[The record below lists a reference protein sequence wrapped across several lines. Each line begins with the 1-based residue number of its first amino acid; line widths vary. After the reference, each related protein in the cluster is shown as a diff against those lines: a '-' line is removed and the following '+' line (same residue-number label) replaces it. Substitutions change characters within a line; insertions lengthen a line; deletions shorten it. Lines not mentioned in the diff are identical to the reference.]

1 MENVVAMP
9 GELSPREKILWMSLF
24 VPGINGR
31 RGLSYCIVGDPGTA
45 KTSILHKLANM
56 AGLPFFS
63 VIGSL
68 RSQTDFLGLPTPG
81 TIDLNEVERTL
92 SEEEYRALST
102 AGTGKLKFM
111 SYAPAG
117 FAVQAA
123 LAGDCLINF
132 DEANTSRPAVQAA
145 MLRVLLEGVV
155 GEMPLSPGARM
166 LLAMNETADAA
177 GGHDIST
184 AMANRIGWLPWSPP
198 TVDTFC
204 DRLVSGCRPTPFNG
218 GFHARHAAEVDAAW
232 GQAWAEAAGRVV
244 GFLRKKPSALHA
256 KPQADSPSAHRAWPS
271 ARTWEL
277 ATRAQAGC
285 IAYGLGELESSEA
298 IGAWIGEGTYAEY
311 MTWVRDNDLPDPADL
326 LDGKVSFKPN
336 PARIDRTAAVLSACT
351 ALMTSLP
358 EGALRDARKPA
369 VWGLVQEVAK
379 TAMDLTVTPIKTLCE
394 AGMAYQ
400 CEAAYKAM
408 STIKPVTDV
417 LGLGAR

>member
-1 MENVVAMP
+1 MENVVSIP
-9 GELSPREKILWMSLF
+9 GEMSPREKILWMSLF

-31 RGLSYCIVGDPGTA
+31 RGLSYCIVGDPGTV
-45 KTSILHKLANM
+45 KTSILRKLANR

-68 RSQTDFLGLPTPG
+68 RSQVDFLGLPTPG
-81 TIDLNEVERTL
+81 TIDLNEVDRTL
-92 SEEEYRALST
+92 STEEYRALST
-102 AGTGKLKFM
+102 DGDGRLKYM
-111 SYAPAG
+111 HYAPTG

-155 GEMPLSPGARM
+155 GEMPMPPGARM
-166 LLAMNETADAA
+166 LLAMNETSDAA

-184 AMANRIGWLPWSPP
+184 AMANRMGWIPWSPP
-198 TVDTFC
+198 SIDSFC
-204 DRLVSGCRPTPFNG
+204 DHLVGGCKQEPFNA
-218 GFHARHAAEVDAAW
+218 GFHVHHAREVDAAW

-244 GFLRKKPSALHA
+244 GFLRKKPGALHA
-256 KPQADSPSAHRAWPS
+256 KPAPDSPNAHRAWPS

-285 IAYGLGELESSEA
+285 LAYGLGELETSEA
-298 IGAWIGEGTYAEY
+298 VGAWIGESTYAEY

-326 LDGKVSFKPN
+326 LDGRVQFRPN

-351 ALMTSLP
+351 ALMTSMP
-358 EGALRDARKPA
+358 DGQHRDARKPA
-369 VWGLVQEVAK
+369 VWGLIQEVAK
-379 TAMDLTVTPIKTLCE
+379 TAMDLTVTPIKSLCE

-400 CEAAYKAM
+400 CEAAYRAM

-417 LGLGAR
+417 VGLGAR